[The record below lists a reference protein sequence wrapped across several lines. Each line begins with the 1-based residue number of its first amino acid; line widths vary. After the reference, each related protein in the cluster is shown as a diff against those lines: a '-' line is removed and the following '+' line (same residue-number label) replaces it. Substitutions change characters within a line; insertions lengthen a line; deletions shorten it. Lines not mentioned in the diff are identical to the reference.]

1 MKFICKLAAVL
12 CLLGL
17 LLSGAALMNDKSAL
31 SNNLIRLHVIANSD
45 SQEDQMVKL
54 KVRDAVLEEI
64 RGITEI
70 AADRNEAYSLLTER
84 LPGLQE
90 TANRVLQAQGS
101 TAMATVELGEEA
113 YPTRQYDTFSLP
125 AGVYDSLRITIGD
138 GEGQNWWCVVFPGLC
153 LPTASDEVADTAV
166 SAGFSEDLGNTL
178 TTQDGYQVRF
188 FLLDCI
194 GWVENFFF
202 NLS

>member
-101 TAMATVELGEEA
+101 TATATVELGEEA

>member
-1 MKFICKLAAVL
+1 
-12 CLLGL
+12 
-17 LLSGAALMNDKSAL
+17 MNDKSAL

-101 TAMATVELGEEA
+101 TATATVELGEEA

-153 LPTASDEVADTAV
+153 LPTASEEVADTAV

>member
-1 MKFICKLAAVL
+1 MKIICKLAAVL

-101 TAMATVELGEEA
+101 TATATVELGEEA

-153 LPTASDEVADTAV
+153 LPAASDEVADTAV